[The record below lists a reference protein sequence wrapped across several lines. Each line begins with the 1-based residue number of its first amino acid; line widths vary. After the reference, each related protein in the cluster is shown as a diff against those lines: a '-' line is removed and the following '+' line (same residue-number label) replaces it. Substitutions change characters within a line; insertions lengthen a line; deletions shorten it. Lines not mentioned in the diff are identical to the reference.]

1 MTTFNRQIE
10 HMDFAH
16 GQERTQGLVGAITGT
31 VTGAA
36 GGALAGSTAGPIGAG
51 VGAAL
56 GGFASLAGGITDYMM
71 MGSRQ
76 AEEKAYAY
84 DQFQYQLG
92 NIKALPQSVS
102 KITALTL
109 NNKL

>member
-10 HMDFAH
+10 HMDFMH
-16 GQERTQGLVGAITGT
+16 GQERTQGLVGTITGT
-31 VTGAA
+31 LGGAA
-36 GGALAGSTAGPIGAG
+36 MGALAGSKGGAAGAIAVGIVGAG
-51 VGAAL
+51 
-56 GGFASLAGGITDYMM
+56 ASLAGGITDYMM